1 MKNLLSRMNKPLI
14 SIITINYNN
23 LEGLKKTMSSVF
35 EQTLQEFEY
44 IVIDGGST
52 DGSTEYIER
61 HKDKID
67 YWVSEKDSGIYNAM
81 NKGIKVATGEYMLFL
96 NSGDWLYENT
106 VLDKIADKLSGCD
119 VLYGNMVKVFPNGK
133 QLLDKGVNGNEI
145 TFKTFA
151 DGTLNHSSSLIKR
164 DLFIKYGFYDENLKI
179 VSDWKFFLITLGLN
193 NAVIKYV
200 DYSLS
205 YFDMTGISNS
215 NIKLRN
221 NERLKVL
228 REEIPF
234 PIYAD
239 YLKFKEQ
246 EKKLNSPRIKK
257 FIKTDNNRISRKLH
271 SVIFRIFSK

>member
-1 MKNLLSRMNKPLI
+1 MNKPLI